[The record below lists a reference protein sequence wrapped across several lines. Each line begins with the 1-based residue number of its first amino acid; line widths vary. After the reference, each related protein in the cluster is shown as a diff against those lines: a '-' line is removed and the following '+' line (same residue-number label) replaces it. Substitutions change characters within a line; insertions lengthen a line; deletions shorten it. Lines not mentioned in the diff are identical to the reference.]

1 MSSAAD
7 ASPHP
12 KVATVAEYVDSFDGL
27 TRERLDEMRDLVLDT
42 VPDATEGISYAIP
55 AYRVAGK
62 TFAYFAG
69 WSAFVSLYP
78 ITDLPPS
85 LESAVAPYR
94 AGKGTARFV
103 HTEPLPRDLI
113 ERLVRHMADRR
124 LAG

>member
-1 MSSAAD
+1 MDSVEGSSPPPTA
-7 ASPHP
+7 
-12 KVATVAEYVDSFDGL
+12 ATVAEYVESFDGL
-27 TRERLDEMRDLVLDT
+27 TRERLAEMRDLVLET

-62 TFAYFAG
+62 TFAFFAG

-124 LAG
+124 FAG